1 MAVIEAVQIK
11 TPHDGEVEVWE
22 WAAMANADTGSF
34 VILPRHG
41 DKSVHAFGTF
51 GVGGTVTLRG
61 SNETPATETNA
72 AILHS
77 PSESNLTLT
86 ATAGAG
92 LKQVLEAPYSVS
104 PKITAGD
111 GTTSLTVRLC
121 VRR

>member
-1 MAVIEAVQIK
+1 MAVVQAVLVT
-11 TPHDGEVEVWE
+11 TPHDGPIEMWE
-22 WAAMANADTGSF
+22 WPTMTNGDTGSF
-34 VILPRHG
+34 VILPRHA
-41 DKSVHAFGTF
+41 DKTVHAFGTF
-51 GVGGTVTLRG
+51 GAGGTVTLRG
-61 SNETPATETNA
+61 SNETPATEANA

-77 PSESNLTLT
+77 PSETNLTLT

-104 PKITAGD
+104 PKVTAGD